1 MRSKLDSAKKRI
13 IAKYVFLAATVI
25 VCVGLCIGSLL
36 PGDASAATSDNF
48 GNALDSTLTD
58 LGDDTVKDIPPT
70 DVAIGLYGA
79 EAEEE
84 LHLFV
89 GESALAGAVYTP
101 AETSVNHRRPVWT
114 SSDPAVVSVGADG
127 RIAGLAPGEADVTL
141 SLADDADVTDV
152 LHVEVREVYA
162 LNIDL
167 TFAAS
172 GEKTADMLTGTSLML
187 SCAFEPANV
196 TASAA
201 EFLSSDDDVAS
212 VDAAGV
218 AHALSP
224 GESEITAT
232 YTSLDG
238 SVTFTDTVTVSV
250 TTNPDPIVPAESVT
264 ADLDGAQGLHR
275 DEGGTL
281 FVYVGETAVIPVS
294 ATPSNAT
301 EKSLRAT
308 TTAGGIS
315 ASVSDGEL
323 TLTGISK
330 CAGRVSVISLD
341 SDNVLT
347 SFDIEVRNSSLGA
360 VMLFNGTPLE
370 SGEGGYSA
378 SLTAGDT
385 ADIHMVSDID
395 GVTLFV
401 SYATSDPS
409 VAEIYNGSLI
419 SHSSS
424 ERGQGGVLTVTVTVS
439 DSPDFAEGHGNI
451 TETYTLSLKIAR
463 QPFSTGMSNWLLFI
477 RKLFGHFGAFMFLG
491 VLASVT
497 FLLFSNGSWRSRLT
511 AFAGAAVFGFTFAC
525 LTELLQTDLFTTGR
539 GASFDDV
546 ITDCRGY
553 FLSAL
558 PILVICLVV
567 LAAKEISAARKYGA
581 LLKEKDEYLRPA
593 ALAAAD
599 IEEAETPARD
609 RQKDAPP
616 VSPDK
621 TDDKDGNVTNT

>member
-1 MRSKLDSAKKRI
+1 M
-13 IAKYVFLAATVI
+13 
-25 VCVGLCIGSLL
+25 
-36 PGDASAATSDNF
+36 
-48 GNALDSTLTD
+48 
-58 LGDDTVKDIPPT
+58 
-70 DVAIGLYGA
+70 
-79 EAEEE
+79 
-84 LHLFV
+84 
-89 GESALAGAVYTP
+89 AGAVYTP

-218 AHALSP
+218 VHALSP
-224 GESEITAT
+224 GESGITAT

-250 TTNPDPIVPAESVT
+250 TANPDPIVPAESVT

-275 DEGGTL
+275 DEDGIL

-385 ADIHMVSDID
+385 ADIHMMSDID

-401 SYATSDPS
+401 SYATSGPIRCGDIQRLAHLPQLLR
-409 VAEIYNGSLI
+409 AGT
-419 SHSSS
+419 
-424 ERGQGGVLTVTVTVS
+424 GQCAHRDRDRLHAAL
-439 DSPDFAEGHGNI
+439 DCEGHGNI

-593 ALAAAD
+593 TLAAAD

-609 RQKDAPP
+609 RQNDAALI
-616 VSPDK
+616 SPDK
-621 TDDKDGNVTNT
+621 SGDEDRNVTNT